1 MVSPLLLRIVVAVV
15 VVSKQTPTL
24 QRQTDWASSVC
35 RQLFH
40 VDDKNHRGKKQIE
53 AKRIKKWGE
62 KMLKMYRL
70 LSTWLLPRLCP
81 GLPHDNHRTI
91 QIKDASTP
99 ERRRERVE
107 DTHWPQLL
115 QGARSLISL
124 AY

>member
-53 AKRIKKWGE
+53 AQRKK
-62 KMLKMYRL
+62 KMGRKNAKNVPPFVDVAPPTLV
-70 LSTWLLPRLCP
+70 P
-81 GLPHDNHRTI
+81 GTATR
-91 QIKDASTP
+91 
-99 ERRRERVE
+99 
-107 DTHWPQLL
+107 
-115 QGARSLISL
+115 
-124 AY
+124 